1 VRSPADL
8 GSPHRERFLTVNP
21 RPRGE
26 SHVVL
31 DVVGYVDAFTAPLL
45 RACLRTQ
52 LSRSGLRELVVD
64 VGGVQFLD
72 AAGVSAIVE
81 AARRCRER
89 GRRFRLRA
97 HGQKHVLRR
106 LEVAGVLD
114 GLHVEPDIAALPP
127 LASSVTHA

>member
-1 VRSPADL
+1 
-8 GSPHRERFLTVNP
+8 
-21 RPRGE
+21 
-26 SHVVL
+26 
-31 DVVGYVDAFTAPLL
+31 
-45 RACLRTQ
+45 
-52 LSRSGLRELVVD
+52 LRELVVD